1 MLRKKKETERIFNI
15 FTTLLLKLQKHPLY
29 IKEDMVVKLYQRAI
43 EMSKT
48 VENLEY
54 IYEQTGDIDKN
65 LIEGEEIY
73 E

>member
-1 MLRKKKETERIFNI
+1 MFKKKKESERIFNI
-15 FTTLLLKLQKHPLY
+15 FTTLLLKLQKHPLH
-29 IKEDMVVKLYQRAI
+29 IKEDTVVKLYQRAI

-54 IYEQTGDIDKN
+54 IYEQTGDIDRN